1 MIVKM
6 DIQKIKILPMF
17 WACPPKEYKIADRLE
32 HFKQTGQYGRE
43 LVLDE
48 KGWLVDGFAAYI
60 AMLRNHEREAAATVL
75 SGRMRPAI
83 QCEDRNGVR
92 DWYMVPMRIVRRIKP
107 GSKVVLFARGRVS
120 VMRVHVMEVFS
131 GRPVWAANG
140 FALPS
145 FGPGLKGGAL

>member
-1 MIVKM
+1 M
-6 DIQKIKILPMF
+6 
-17 WACPPKEYKIADRLE
+17 
-32 HFKQTGQYGRE
+32 
-43 LVLDE
+43 LDE

-140 FALPS
+140 FALPA